1 MTLCLRLNNW
11 VIATTA
17 AHKAL
22 AKTIGLASGIS
33 VNQYRILARLQAFER
48 FDQMRSLAKTLSLH
62 PSTVTMTIKELEAM
76 NLVKT
81 QWDKDDR
88 RNTVVLCTERSVQL
102 IKDIDREIVDQ
113 VRQIWELYTTDELL
127 LTYYDSLKTAA
138 NNRVISK
145 YGLTL
150 DNVERSYAECVFV
163 NHATEC
169 RALKKNGVSLNS
181 FKILACL
188 TDAPIGLS
196 PIVIAG
202 KVFLRPP
209 EVSEALKKLEKQGY
223 VERQRSA
230 SDQRYTYARI
240 TEQALYDLDTFIVP
254 DLLGALTAIIP
265 EESRSKAHQYFD
277 IAEKIVAA
285 MHKTKEP
292 PF

>member
-22 AKTIGLASGIS
+22 AKTIGLAGGIS

-169 RALKKNGVSLNS
+169 
-181 FKILACL
+181 
-188 TDAPIGLS
+188 
-196 PIVIAG
+196 
-202 KVFLRPP
+202 
-209 EVSEALKKLEKQGY
+209 
-223 VERQRSA
+223 
-230 SDQRYTYARI
+230 
-240 TEQALYDLDTFIVP
+240 
-254 DLLGALTAIIP
+254 
-265 EESRSKAHQYFD
+265 
-277 IAEKIVAA
+277 
-285 MHKTKEP
+285 
-292 PF
+292 

>member
-22 AKTIGLASGIS
+22 AKTIGLAGGIS

-102 IKDIDREIVDQ
+102 IKDIDREIIDQ

-127 LTYYDSLKTAA
+127 LTYYDSFENGREQPCDQQIRANSRQRGTLVRRMRVRQSRNRMPRPEKERGVPEQFQDPRLPYRRAHRAVPYRDCKQGVPTAA
-138 NNRVISK
+138 RGFGS
-145 YGLTL
+145 
-150 DNVERSYAECVFV
+150 AEETRE
-163 NHATEC
+163 A
-169 RALKKNGVSLNS
+169 GV
-181 FKILACL
+181 
-188 TDAPIGLS
+188 
-196 PIVIAG
+196 
-202 KVFLRPP
+202 R
-209 EVSEALKKLEKQGY
+209 
-223 VERQRSA
+223 
-230 SDQRYTYARI
+230 
-240 TEQALYDLDTFIVP
+240 
-254 DLLGALTAIIP
+254 
-265 EESRSKAHQYFD
+265 
-277 IAEKIVAA
+277 
-285 MHKTKEP
+285 
-292 PF
+292 

>member
-22 AKTIGLASGIS
+22 AKTIGLAGGIS

-163 NHATEC
+163 THATEC

-196 PIVIAG
+196 PIAIAG

-254 DLLGALTAIIP
+254 DLLGALIAIIP

>member
-22 AKTIGLASGIS
+22 AKTIGLAGGIS

-163 NHATEC
+163 NHATGC

-254 DLLGALTAIIP
+254 DLLGALIAIIP